1 MQWEVTDLK
10 SRKYIINAAFVV
22 NTTSPRHIC
31 PAAVY
36 REGSIT
42 WNDDNKSSLFPSPQI
57 LEGKKNFFNS
67 TEVKFYVKVILEKVK
82 PEKKGKIEVTFAAVK
97 TSRKQK

>member
-1 MQWEVTDLK
+1 MLLLLLIQLPPDTFALPPSTGKGASHEMTIIKVPYFPAPKSLK
-10 SRKYIINAAFVV
+10 
-22 NTTSPRHIC
+22 
-31 PAAVY
+31 
-36 REGSIT
+36 E
-42 WNDDNKSSLFPSPQI
+42 
-57 LEGKKNFFNS
+57 KKNFFKS